1 MDIAHQ
7 RILEGKVFEAVRSR
21 SPLAGKQIINVGS
34 VSVLFEGETSA
45 SVYRLSSDNATHN
58 FAAKAKKLGILG
70 VVQLLADYGAVALY
84 KNDDYYPD
92 YLWLAHLE
100 HLNSLD
106 TYPDQQAAVARLLL
120 HLTDSDDGDLLA
132 TPEDKHAL
140 LARLDDAPIESFTR
154 QAVEAMQRL
163 LPKYILETDVDV
175 DLGATNFMVRAA
187 TGDVVLSDP
196 ASGLSNISEER
207 RKRLLVDE
215 IVVEVSNE

>member
-7 RILEGKVFEAVRSR
+7 RILEGKVFETIRSR
-21 SPLAGKQIINVGS
+21 SPLAGKQIINLGS

-58 FAAKAKKLGILG
+58 FAAKAKRLCIPS
-70 VVQLLADYGAVALY
+70 VVRLLADYGAVALY
-84 KNDDYYPD
+84 QNDAYYSD

-100 HLNSLD
+100 HLNCLE

-120 HLTDSDDGDLLA
+120 YLTDSDDGDLLA
-132 TPEDKHAL
+132 TLEDKHVL
-140 LARLDDAPIESFTR
+140 LAKLDDDPIEHCTR

-163 LPKYILETDVDV
+163 LPEYIVETDVDV
-175 DLGATNFMVRAA
+175 DLGASNFTVRAV

-207 RKRLLVDE
+207 RKHLLADG
-215 IVVEVSNE
+215 IVVELQQ